1 MFIHGNYSILLPI
14 CSFCLNIFTLK
25 PITCVCSF
33 DIEKTD
39 LYNIREVKK
48 MLINNDTII
57 KDDDP
62 RIRQK
67 SQDVPLPL
75 TAEDEQL
82 LRDMF
87 QYVADSTDEEKA
99 EKLNLR
105 PAVGISAIQL
115 GIPKKLT
122 AVIVDSVDKNN
133 EPVRYQF
140 MLANPKIVSSS
151 VQQAYLEAGEGCLS
165 VEKEHEGYVVRSA
178 RIRVQGFD
186 LCTNK
191 MIEIRARGYLA
202 IVLQHELDHFDGKLF
217 YDHIDHDNPYKAP
230 EDAVAI

>member
-1 MFIHGNYSILLPI
+1 
-14 CSFCLNIFTLK
+14 
-25 PITCVCSF
+25 
-33 DIEKTD
+33 
-39 LYNIREVKK
+39 

-57 KDDDP
+57 KDNDP
-62 RIRQK
+62 LVRQK
-67 SQDVPLPL
+67 SQDVPVPL

-87 QYVADSTDEEKA
+87 QYVEDSTDEEKA

-122 AVIVDSVDKNN
+122 AVIVDDVNKNGD
-133 EPVRYQF
+133 PIRWQF

-178 RIRVQGFD
+178 RIRVQAFD
-186 LCTNK
+186 LCTNRQ
-191 MIEIRARGYLA
+191 IEIRARGYLA
-202 IVLQHELDHFDGKLF
+202 IVLQHELDHFNGTLF
-217 YDHIDHDNPYKAP
+217 YDHIDKKDPFKAP
-230 EDAVAI
+230 EDAIAI